1 MESLEK
7 SGYGSNSK
15 NQGSRSLS
23 SGLGLKRKYK
33 CNCRG
38 FHCWPAEGTLSE
50 QIGFGAEAQPEQ
62 TIVFVGVVPS
72 QLTLEQRGFELQGPT
87 YMWMFSNKYSLSYL
101 FLGFPL
107 ADPIKHIFRT
117 VYLICH

>member
-15 NQGSRSLS
+15 NQGSRSFS

-50 QIGFGAEAQPEQ
+50 QIGFGAEAQPG
-62 TIVFVGVVPS
+62 TNNCICWCRAF
-72 QLTLEQRGFELQGPT
+72 T
-87 YMWMFSNKYSLSYL
+87 
-101 FLGFPL
+101 
-107 ADPIKHIFRT
+107 ADP
-117 VYLICH
+117 